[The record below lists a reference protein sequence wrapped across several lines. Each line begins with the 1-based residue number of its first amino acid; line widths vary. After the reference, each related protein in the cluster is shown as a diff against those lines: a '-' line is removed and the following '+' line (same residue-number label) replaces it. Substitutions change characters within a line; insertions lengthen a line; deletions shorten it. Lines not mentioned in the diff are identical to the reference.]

1 MADFPKDPNLIQWL
15 RIAAYALFASVGG
28 MLGYTMRMLEHGN
41 PVRLPMAMMEG
52 VASGFVGLLMYMLC
66 HSVGLSSEWTGVIV
80 GVSGWL
86 GANATLRILEIV
98 VYRKLGINKDD
109 SESK

>member
-1 MADFPKDPNLIQWL
+1 MDLPKDPNLIQWL
-15 RIAAYALFASVGG
+15 RMASYAVFASVGG

-41 PVRLPMAMMEG
+41 PIKLPMAMMEG
-52 VASGFVGLLMYMLC
+52 LASGFVGLLVYMLC
-66 HSVGLSSEWTGVIV
+66 ESLHLSAQWTGVIV

-98 VYRKLGINKDD
+98 VYRKLGINKDEPK
-109 SESK
+109 S